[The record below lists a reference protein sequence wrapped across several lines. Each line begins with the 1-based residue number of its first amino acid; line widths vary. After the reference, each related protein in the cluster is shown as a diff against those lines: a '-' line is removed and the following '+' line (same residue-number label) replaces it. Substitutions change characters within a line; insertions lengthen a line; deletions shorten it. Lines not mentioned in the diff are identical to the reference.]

1 MWSSRDM
8 WMPGGM
14 YRRMWRRMWRR
25 RPGDHP
31 WRGNMSSR
39 MQRHWTFMHGD
50 IPRQYRG
57 VRSTIKVNA
66 ANIAAG
72 GKLYQTHCAACHGK
86 AGLGDGEAGK
96 ALSPSPALLA
106 HMIQRPVA
114 VDEFLLWSISE
125 GGKQFKTD
133 MPAYKDVLK
142 PQDIWQ
148 IVAWMRAGFP
158 AVKSK

>member
-1 MWSSRDM
+1 
-8 WMPGGM
+8 
-14 YRRMWRRMWRR
+14 
-25 RPGDHP
+25 
-31 WRGNMSSR
+31 

-57 VRSTIKVNA
+57 ARSTIEVNA

-72 GKLYQTHCAACHGK
+72 GTLYQTHCAACHGK
-86 AGLGDGEAGK
+86 TGLGDGEAGK

-106 HMIQRPVA
+106 YMIQRPMA

-133 MPAYKDVLK
+133 MPTYKDVLK
-142 PQDIWQ
+142 PNDIWQ

-158 AVKSK
+158 TVKAK